1 MSVLFVKVKN
11 LLIYLNIMNF
21 KNLKEMNNYYERMDH
36 KGFDKHMKV
45 YGCGNNGL
53 GYKPDKYM
61 TGVGITG
68 GSAKTKKQSK
78 EESSEEGSSEEGS
91 SEEGSSEEGSSEEGS
106 SEEESSEEGSSE
118 DNKEVNIKDK
128 IGMLDEM
135 ESIYIDDGNVL
146 RIRYDD
152 LSRKELKDYISIQDK
167 LAEVYQDIIN
177 LIDDPFDNRRIEA
190 ESKLESIEIDIYD
203 TINEYNLKFPNNRIN
218 YKSVIN
224 KDNLDEYIERDF
236 KREMSDI
243 RTKLVWEGE
252 TGDNLASG
260 KIYEQYLVDMGKRKI
275 FKNSKYVINNDKNPK
290 IPEHLKKFSLYDI
303 STNNEDA
310 DAKNYDT
317 NIYRVPIDQ
326 NKTQYE
332 KYKSILDNQS
342 DKLTDKQ
349 KVLIEEEMNK
359 QLPVLQQTKYFGY
372 ETALG
377 NQLPLF
383 TKINGIW
390 KLHNVMQTDKK
401 DFKNEK
407 EWINKDFNKDL
418 NIYYKFA
425 GGIYKYEI
433 NKDPDIIY
441 SEIKRKGINGE
452 TLYKIVKVNKPE
464 SYDEHGKKVFRI
476 DFKFIKKQ
484 YI

>member
-1 MSVLFVKVKN
+1 
-11 LLIYLNIMNF
+11 MNF
-21 KNLKEMNNYYERMDH
+21 KNLHEMNRYYE
-36 KGFDKHMKV
+36 HMNHDGLLNHMRI

-53 GYKPDKYM
+53 GYKPNRHM

-78 EESSEEGSSEEGS
+78 EGL

-106 SEEESSEEGSSE
+106 SEEESSEEESSE
-118 DNKEVNIKDK
+118 EEESSLDDK
-128 IGMLDEM
+128 INILDGM

-152 LSRKELKDYISIQDK
+152 LSRKELKDYINIQDK

-190 ESKLESIEIDIYD
+190 ESKLESVELDIYD
-203 TINEYNLKFPNNRIN
+203 IVNEYNLKFPKNRIN

-236 KREMSDI
+236 KREMADI
-243 RTKLVWEGE
+243 RTKLVWEGK
-252 TGDNLASG
+252 TGDDLASG
-260 KIYEQYLVDMGKRKI
+260 KIYEQYLVDMGKRNL

-317 NIYRVPIDQ
+317 NTFRIPIET
-326 NKTQYE
+326 NKSQYE
-332 KYKSILDNQS
+332 NIKSILDNHS
-342 DKLTDKQ
+342 DELTREQ
-349 KVLIEEEMNK
+349 KASFEENMLK
-359 QLPVLQQTKYFGY
+359 YLPPLQQTKYFGY

-433 NKDPDIIY
+433 NKDPDVIY

-464 SYDEHGKKVFRI
+464 SYDEHGKKVFLI